1 MLCTNIYT
9 CILYCIYCNIYIYI
23 YIIYIYI
30 SLTDKI
36 RDIYDFTI
44 KSLKSSVNIPFL
56 RRFFALKADTRLCY
70 QCLWKCDDVRS
81 PEIAQILKKSS
92 SVSSFLVML
101 EYLKHQKEDCSK
113 LTENNSAMFWDLV
126 FENHSLKL
134 YAEVFFT

>member
-23 YIIYIYI
+23 IYIYIFIIYIYIIYIYIYLLYIYIYI

-70 QCLWKCDDVRS
+70 QCL
-81 PEIAQILKKSS
+81 
-92 SVSSFLVML
+92 
-101 EYLKHQKEDCSK
+101 
-113 LTENNSAMFWDLV
+113 
-126 FENHSLKL
+126 
-134 YAEVFFT
+134 